1 MGTPLPSIPVQEL
14 AVIGPYFTLSATEA
28 DSRGWRRASAL
39 IDDADHLGEVIG
51 EVAARLGTTQR
62 WIAASVFYQGWAA
75 RLTSIYAGSAVTC
88 GAVPDLRA
96 DLVRYRH
103 RRSGP
108 VDLSVVQLQ
117 PLTTDAGW
125 RHLHDGHLAPLAAA
139 IRGQVRIGGYLL
151 RGNLASALAGAL
163 GVLARARR
171 EPLDALIGH
180 GWAQPAD
187 LAPCGL
193 WVPGPDGPRYARATC
208 CGYEQLE
215 HGGRCGD
222 CSLNWRRSL
231 RPGGGQRA

>member
-1 MGTPLPSIPVQEL
+1 MSPPLPSIPVQQL
-14 AVIGPYFTLSATEA
+14 AAIGPYFALGATGA
-28 DSRGWRRASAL
+28 DSQGWLPASSL
-39 IDDADHLGEVIG
+39 IQDAEHLGQVID

-75 RLTSIYAGSAVTC
+75 RLTSIYAGSAVLC

-96 DLVRYRH
+96 DLVRYRP

-117 PLTTDAGW
+117 PLRTDAGW

-139 IRGQVRIGGYLL
+139 VRGRVRIGGYLL
-151 RGNLASALAGAL
+151 RGNAAAALAGAL
-163 GVLARARR
+163 GVLAQARP

-180 GWAQPAD
+180 GWAQPAN
-187 LAPCGL
+187 LASCGR
-193 WVPGPDGPRYARATC
+193 WVPGADGPRYARATC

-215 HGGRCGD
+215 QGGRCGD
-222 CSLNWRRSL
+222 CSLNWRPFVGPSGWR
-231 RPGGGQRA
+231 RA